1 VIEHPAFTCEAWRV
15 TEVGLNLEVLA
26 QSESVFALS
35 NGHIGVRGNL
45 DEGEPHGLP
54 GTYLAGFYEL
64 RPLPAAETAYGQSES
79 SQTVVNVTNGKLIRL
94 LVDDEPFDVR
104 YGEAHSHRRVL
115 DFRAGTLRREAVW
128 ESPGCRTVAV
138 RSTRLVS
145 LTQRAIVAICYEVEA
160 LSHDLRIV
168 VQSEL
173 VANEVLPDGPA
184 PRAQEAQGVE
194 VADPRAAASLEDPL
208 VGLRH
213 GGNDGRSL
221 LIHRTR
227 ASGLTVA
234 AAMAHEVLEAPD
246 DREVLTETLADVART
261 SVIATLRPGQR
272 IRFVKYVSYGWSAQR
287 SLPAL
292 EDQVAGAIY
301 AARHAGFGGL
311 LAEQRAYLDRFWKRA
326 DVEVEGDDEIQQAV
340 RFALFHVLQAGA
352 RGETRAI
359 AAKGLT
365 GSGYDGHA
373 FSDTESFVLP
383 VLTATAPAA
392 ASDALRWRH
401 SILPLALDRAA
412 QLGLKGADFPWRT
425 IHGEECSGYWPASTA
440 AFHINAD
447 IADAAIRF
455 MDSTGDDAFA
465 AAQGVDL
472 LVHTARLWY
481 SLGHFDD
488 GRGFRI
494 DGVTGPDEYSAVA
507 DNNVYTNLMAQ
518 QNLRAAIELARRF
531 PDRAEQLGVGDDELD
546 GWRRAAD
553 EMVIPYDEEA
563 GIHPQ
568 ADGYSRHQVW
578 DFAHTRDDQYPLM
591 LHFPY
596 FDLYRKQVVKQ
607 ADLVLA
613 LHMRGD
619 AFTPEEK
626 LRNFDYYETIT
637 VRDSSLSACTQ
648 SIVAAEVGHMDLAY
662 DYLSEA
668 ALMDLGDL
676 EHNTRDGLHMASLAG
691 TWLAL
696 VAGLGGMR
704 DAGGRLCFSP
714 RLPSGLGR
722 LCFRMLRRGLRLK
735 VDVSGRDVTYSL
747 QRDPEHPQAPPSLTF
762 CHYGEELTVEVGDQV
777 RRTVPPLKAIPAPR
791 QPRGRA
797 PERRDGPRRRFPRPE
812 GTDMVEEWGLESFPA
827 SDPPAP

>member
-1 VIEHPAFTCEAWRV
+1 MIEHPAFSCEAWRV
-15 TEVGLNLEVLA
+15 TEVGLNLDVLA

-104 YGEAHSHRRVL
+104 YGEVHDHRRVL
-115 DFRAGTLRREAVW
+115 DFRAGTLRRQVVW
-128 ESPGCRTVAV
+128 ESPGCRTVRVA
-138 RSTRLVS
+138 STRLVS
-145 LTQRAIVAICYEVEA
+145 LTQRAVMAICYEVEA
-160 LSHDLRIV
+160 VSHDLRIV

-173 VANEVLPDGPA
+173 VANETLPGSATPA
-184 PRAQEAQGVE
+184 PQPGHDE
-194 VADPRAAASLEDPL
+194 VADPRSAASLADPL
-208 VGLRH
+208 MGQRH
-213 GGNDGRSL
+213 GSTDGRSV

-234 AAMAHEVLEAPD
+234 AAMAHEVLEVPD
-246 DREVLTETLADVART
+246 DRELLTETLDDLART
-261 SVIATLRPGQR
+261 SVIATLHPGQR

-301 AARHAGFGGL
+301 AARHTGFGGL
-311 LAEQRAYLDRFWKRA
+311 VAEQRAYLDRFWKRA

-373 FSDTESFVLP
+373 FWDTETFVLP
-383 VLTATAPAA
+383 VLTATAPMA

-401 SILPLALDRAA
+401 SILPLAVDRAA

-447 IADAAIRF
+447 IADATVRF
-455 MDSTGDDAFA
+455 IDSTGDEDFA
-465 AAQGVDL
+465 GAEGVDL
-472 LVHTARLWY
+472 LVQTARLWC

-494 DGVTGPDEYSAVA
+494 DGVTGPDEYSAIA

-518 QNLRAAIELARRF
+518 QNLRAAVELARRF
-531 PDRAEQLGVGDDELD
+531 PDRADQLGVDDAELA
-546 GWRRAAD
+546 GWQTAAD
-553 EMVIPYDEEA
+553 DMVIPYDDEV

-568 ADGYSRHQVW
+568 ADGFTRHEAW
-578 DFAHTRDDQYPLM
+578 DFAHTAEDQYPLM

-613 LHMRGD
+613 LHLRGD
-619 AFTPEEK
+619 AFTPDEK
-626 LRNFDYYETIT
+626 RRNFDYYETIT

-648 SIVAAEVGHMDLAY
+648 SVVAAEVGHMDLAY
-662 DYLSEA
+662 DYLAEA

-696 VAGLGGMR
+696 VAGVGGMR

-714 RLPSGLGR
+714 RLPAGLGR

-735 VDVSGRDVTYSL
+735 VDVSGDEVTYSIEE
-747 QRDPEHPQAPPSLTF
+747 DPEHPRAPRTLTF
-762 CHYGEELTVEVGDQV
+762 CHHGEELTVEVGTEAK
-777 RRTVPPLKAIPAPR
+777 RRVPPLRATATPR
-791 QPRGRA
+791 QPFGRA
-797 PERRDGPRRRFPRPE
+797 PARRHGPGRCFLVPE
-812 GTDMVEEWGLESFPA
+812 GSDLVQEWGVESFPA
-827 SDPPAP
+827 SDPPAL